1 MKAKLAALATCLCL
15 SVPAQ
20 AADKVKIGFIS
31 TLSGPLSS
39 LGLDIRDGFN
49 LALKNSGNKVGG
61 RQVEIIVGDDQASPD
76 VGKQIADK
84 MLKRDKVDFMTG
96 IVYSNVMLAVG
107 PPVFA
112 AQTFYI
118 SSAAGPVAFAGEQCN
133 KYFFGLSWQNG
144 TQSEAM
150 GEHMTG
156 KNYKNVLVI
165 APNYAGGK
173 ENIDGFKRYFKGK
186 IAGEVYVKLGQLDFA
201 TELAQVRAAKPDA
214 VFFFLPGG
222 MGVNFIKQYV
232 GAGLDK
238 QIPYFVPG
246 FSADEDIISAV
257 GEPMVGLKNSSHWA
271 WDLKNP
277 QNEKFVAD
285 FRKEYDRIPTMY
297 AFQGYDVVRLLDS
310 AIKDV
315 KGNLSDKD
323 ALHKALK
330 TTNFGSLRGNFKF
343 NTNQFPMDTFYLRE
357 VHKDSTGRIT
367 NKTIGTIFS
376 NHADAYVSE
385 CKLK

>member
-1 MKAKLAALATCLCL
+1 MKTRIAAFVLLTSLAA
-15 SVPAQ
+15 PAF
-20 AADKVKIGFIS
+20 AADQVKIGFVS

-49 LALKNSGNKVGG
+49 LALKNNSNKIGG
-61 RQVEIIVGDDQASPD
+61 LPVEVVVGDDQASPD

-84 MLKRDKVDFMTG
+84 MIKRDKVDFMTG

-112 AQTFYI
+112 AQTYYI
-118 SSAAGPVAFAGEQCN
+118 SAAAGPAALAGERCN
-133 KYFFGLSWQNG
+133 KYFFGLSWQNDG
-144 TQSEAM
+144 QSEAV
-150 GEHMTG
+150 GEYLSG
-156 KNYKNVLVI
+156 KNFKNVFIL
-165 APNYAGGK
+165 APNYTGGK
-173 ENIDGFKRYFKGK
+173 ENLAGFKRNFKGK
-186 IAGEVYVKLGQLDFA
+186 VSGEVYVKLGQLDFA
-201 TELAQVRAAKPDA
+201 SELAQIRAAKPEA

-222 MGVNFIKQYV
+222 MGVNFIKQYA
-232 GAGLDK
+232 GAGLAK

-246 FSADEDIISAV
+246 YSADEDIISAV
-257 GEPMVGLKNSSHWA
+257 GEPMIGVKNASHWA

-285 FRKEYDRIPTMY
+285 FKKEYGRIPTVY
-297 AFQGYDVVRLLDS
+297 AFQGYEVIRLLDS
-310 AIKDV
+310 AVKDV

-323 ALHKALK
+323 ALHKALL
-330 TTNFGSLRGNFKF
+330 TTNFGSLRGSFKF

-357 VHKDSTGRIT
+357 VQKDSSGRIT
-367 NKTIGTIFS
+367 NKTLGTIFT
-376 NHADAYVSE
+376 NHSDAYVSE